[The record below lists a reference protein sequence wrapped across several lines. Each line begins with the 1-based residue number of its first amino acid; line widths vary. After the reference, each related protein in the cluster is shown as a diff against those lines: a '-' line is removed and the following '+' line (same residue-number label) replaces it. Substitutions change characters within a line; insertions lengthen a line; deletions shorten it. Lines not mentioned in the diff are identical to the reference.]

1 MAYKDGWSRAIE
13 IAKGTASTKA
23 SECVRQKEVKIG

>member
-1 MAYKDGWSRAIE
+1 MACKDGWSRAIE
-13 IAKGTASTKA
+13 IGTASTKA